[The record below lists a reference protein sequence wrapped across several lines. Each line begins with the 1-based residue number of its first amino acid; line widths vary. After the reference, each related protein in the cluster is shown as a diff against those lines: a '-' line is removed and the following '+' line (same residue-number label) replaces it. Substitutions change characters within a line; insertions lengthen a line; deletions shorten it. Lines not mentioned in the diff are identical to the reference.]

1 MFLGLQ
7 NSAQIRVKS
16 RRRADPDLS
25 CADTTHDHMP
35 RAVVR
40 YLDRMLGRG
49 DVELKAVNR
58 IAFGE
63 RTELGARHQIALQHP
78 TALKRHPHIG
88 TLGLIL
94 QVHPD
99 ELHHRPPPQPTL
111 LPNPGMPQ
119 IPGVPMPPTAGP
131 PTTHATSAMRPH
143 LLKLIVRQRT
153 GTKYIV
159 QQHDSL
165 FLMVTHRYWWLPA
178 GDRPK

>member
-58 IAFGE
+58 ITFGE
-63 RTELGARHQIALQHP
+63 CTEL
-78 TALKRHPHIG
+78 
-88 TLGLIL
+88 
-94 QVHPD
+94 
-99 ELHHRPPPQPTL
+99 
-111 LPNPGMPQ
+111 
-119 IPGVPMPPTAGP
+119 
-131 PTTHATSAMRPH
+131 
-143 LLKLIVRQRT
+143 
-153 GTKYIV
+153 
-159 QQHDSL
+159 
-165 FLMVTHRYWWLPA
+165 
-178 GDRPK
+178 